1 MTRRPHPSLVSVA
14 SPIRLYGRRTVLR
27 PLVPHD
33 FEAWSE
39 VRTRNTAWLGKWE
52 PLPPPNSPDPAHS
65 RDAFAGRCSA
75 RDRERQSGSGY
86 AFGIVVDGAL
96 AGEINL
102 NNVLRGALQ
111 GATIGYWIDE
121 ARAGRG
127 YMAESVVVLTQFAF
141 DELRLHRL
149 EICII
154 PRNRNSRRVMEK
166 LGIRE
171 EGVAERFL
179 EINGTWEDHVRYGF
193 TAEEWRDRREEL
205 AAAWL

>member
-1 MTRRPHPSLVSVA
+1 MTRRPHPSIVSVA

-27 PLVPHD
+27 PLAAHD

-39 VRTRNTAWLGKWE
+39 VRTRNTEWLAKWE
-52 PLPPPNSPDPAHS
+52 PLPPPNSPDPARS
-65 RDAFAGRCSA
+65 REAFAGRCSA
-75 RDRERQSGSGY
+75 RDRERQSGGGY
-86 AFGIVVDGAL
+86 AFGIFVDGAL

-127 YMAESVVVLTQFAF
+127 YMAESVVVLAQFAF

-179 EINGTWEDHVRYGF
+179 EINGTWEDHVRYGV
-193 TAEEWRDRREEL
+193 TVEEWRERREEL
-205 AAAWL
+205 ASAWL

>member
-1 MTRRPHPSLVSVA
+1 MTRRIHPSNVSVP
-14 SPIRLYGRRTVLR
+14 SPIRLYGRRVLLR
-27 PLVPHD
+27 PLVAHD

-39 VRTRNTAWLGKWE
+39 VRTRNTEWLTKWE
-52 PLPPPNSPDPAHS
+52 PLPPAPSLDSTRN
-65 RDAFAGRCSA
+65 RDAFASRCLA
-75 RDRERQSGSGY
+75 RDRDQQSGSGF
-86 AFGIVVDGAL
+86 AFGIFIDRSF

-121 ARAGRG
+121 SRAGRG
-127 YMAESVVVLTQFAF
+127 YVAESVVVLAQFAF
-141 DELRLHRL
+141 DELLLHRL

-193 TAEEWRDRREEL
+193 TVEEWRDRREDL
-205 AAAWL
+205 SATWL